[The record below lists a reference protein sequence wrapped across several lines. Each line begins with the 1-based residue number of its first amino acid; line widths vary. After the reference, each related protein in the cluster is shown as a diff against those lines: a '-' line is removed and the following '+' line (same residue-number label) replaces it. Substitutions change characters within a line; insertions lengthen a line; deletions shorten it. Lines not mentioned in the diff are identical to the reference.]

1 MPEQVPAVGIGD
13 RRDDEASGTARSD
26 RVTPHNYARAM
37 TTITVRRPE
46 FTWPDDLPILPDP
59 NDPSRSCELVAFSFT
74 LPYLEPYLIRTMRAA
89 AKEVDDED
97 LRAEMKAFS
106 GQEAQHFQQHARIND
121 VVRAQLSG
129 PSAASIRALEDELE
143 ADYRRFSDEKSLA
156 FNLAY
161 AEGFEAM
168 TFSLARA
175 NLDFSRVSTTVPE
188 WASLMAWHLAEEVE
202 HRTVTFDAYDKI
214 IGKYPYRVA
223 VGTWAQGHFLRY
235 QIAMATVM
243 RRDTDDPDISA
254 RTVWWQAAKRNW
266 KSGTIPGMLRA
277 MSPRYNPRNVELSED
292 LYLIAESQGVD
303 LRGS

>member
-1 MPEQVPAVGIGD
+1 M
-13 RRDDEASGTARSD
+13 TAI
-26 RVTPHNYARAM
+26 V
-37 TTITVRRPE
+37 VRRPS
-46 FTWPDDLPILPDP
+46 FDWPTDLSPVPDP
-59 NDPSRSCELVAFSFT
+59 ADLVRSGELVGLSFT
-74 LPYLEPYLIRTMRAA
+74 LPYLEPYLIRTMRVAS
-89 AKEVDDED
+89 KEVSDPELKAD
-97 LRAEMKAFS
+97 MKAFS
-106 GQEAQHFQQHARIND
+106 GQEAQHFQNHARIND
-121 VVRAQLSG
+121 IVRDQLS
-129 PSAASIRALEDELE
+129 PTAATAMRDLEDRLD

-303 LRGS
+303 LRGT